1 MSSQA
6 PKHAGETLPDHTQAF
21 GRGETVMA
29 DLVAPNDVR
38 WRGSA
43 LTPHALAPGEELG
56 YLVRHRIFACPP
68 GVHRLL
74 LLRALTR
81 TEIPACRLR
90 IDTRFHRGIPKHP
103 AVIIRFH

>member
-1 MSSQA
+1 MSSQV

-43 LTPHALAPGEELG
+43 LTPHAFAPGEELG
-56 YLVRHRIFACPP
+56 YLVRHRIFACLPENAGYGESRRREP
-68 GVHRLL
+68 
-74 LLRALTR
+74 TR
-81 TEIPACRLR
+81 RSR
-90 IDTRFHRGIPKHP
+90 
-103 AVIIRFH
+103 